1 MWLFILLGLTFS
13 PLALAKTILVVG
25 DSLTEGYGLES
36 TDAFPAHLERLLRR
50 KFPDVK
56 VINGGVSGST
66 TASAEQRVKW
76 FAKAKPEVI
85 IFSLG
90 ANDGLRGVA
99 VRESRKNLERAIQA
113 ARGLGMRVL
122 LTGMKL
128 PLNYGK
134 PYRQEFEA
142 MYTSLSTELRVPLLP
157 FLLEGVGGVPA
168 MNQADGIHPNKAGH
182 QKIAQTMAQALESHL

>member
-1 MWLFILLGLTFS
+1 MWMILLLGLVIAPASF
-13 PLALAKTILVVG
+13 AKTVLVVG
-25 DSLTEGYGLES
+25 DSLTEGYGLDPD
-36 TDAFPAHLERLLRR
+36 DAFPAHMERLLR
-50 KFPDVK
+50 PQHPTIK

-76 FAKAKPEVI
+76 FSKTKAEIVV
-85 IFSLG
+85 FTLG

-99 VRESRKNLERAIQA
+99 VVESRKNLERAILS
-113 ARGLGMRVL
+113 ARASGMKVL
-122 LTGMKL
+122 LAGMKL

-142 MYTSLSTELRVPLLP
+142 MYSSLSKELKIPLLP

-168 MNQADGIHPNKAGH
+168 MNQADGIHPSIAGH
-182 QKIAQTMAQALESHL
+182 KKIAENLARALRPHL